1 MNKIGEIKNKLRV
14 LHMSPEMA
22 PEEIEKRWMET
33 LSGIRFYPLEAE
45 VDKFSIKDIAHALSN
60 ICRWGGHTSYHFSVA
75 QHAYI
80 MSHLVSPENAMEAL
94 MHDATEAYLGDIP
107 TPIKRLFPE
116 YLDIEDKLAKKLA
129 VKYKY
134 TYPYPTQVYKYD
146 TVMKRVEHDVL
157 LLGKESPSR
166 IKIER
171 LSQEEAERLFLTRY
185 NELKGERNESK

>member
-1 MNKIGEIKNKLRV
+1 MNKIGEIKKKLKV
-14 LHMSPEMA
+14 LHMSPELA

-60 ICRWGGHTSYHFSVA
+60 ICRWGGHTCYHFSVA
-75 QHAYI
+75 QHAHI
-80 MSHLVSPENAMEAL
+80 MSHLVSKENAMEAL

-134 TYPYPTQVYKYD
+134 TYPYPAQVYKYD
-146 TVMKRVEHDVL
+146 TVMKKIEHDVL
-157 LLGKESPSR
+157 LLRKESPYC

-185 NELKGERNESK
+185 NELKGERNEGK